1 MKSPVLDAMLDSPV
15 LPELIQEAQRAMG
28 REQRLREKFYA
39 DITPDD
45 KWEFIHGEVVMHS
58 PALSRHLV
66 ATKGIF
72 KLMDAYVQV
81 HALGV
86 VHIEKA
92 MTSFPRNDY
101 EPDVIFLGT
110 AKSALVTPDTLRFP
124 VPDLIVEVLSPS
136 TEARDRGVKFED
148 YARHGVGEYWIVD
161 PEAETVELHRLG
173 GNELYPPAPR
183 QHDGD
188 LASDVIPGFT
198 IPVRAIFDEVENLA
212 ALKKILG

>member
-39 DITPDD
+39 DITPED

-124 VPDLIVEVLSPS
+124 IPDLIVEVLSPS

-148 YARHGVGEYWIVD
+148 YARHGVAEYWIVD
-161 PEAETVELHRLG
+161 PDAGTVELHRLG
-173 GNELYPPAPR
+173 DEFYPPAPR
-183 QHDGD
+183 QHDGN

-198 IPVRAIFDEVENLA
+198 IPVSAIFDEVENLA